1 MQPIVSFV
9 GSPTY
14 NLSKDIARFLQPLVG
29 STTHHVRNSIEF
41 EDEVKTMIVQDDEV
55 MVSFDVVSLFTKIP
69 VELALEVTQRKLM
82 AWTEFENHTNWSIDD
97 VLFVKDLKFAWNPRF
112 YTFVATTINKFL
124 ELLWVHLF
132 RQWLLT

>member
-1 MQPIVSFV
+1 
-9 GSPTY
+9 
-14 NLSKDIARFLQPLVG
+14 
-29 STTHHVRNSIEF
+29 
-41 EDEVKTMIVQDDEV
+41 MIVQDDEV